1 MIRRFKYAASGLREG
16 LKTDR
21 SIRQHLLV
29 AMFVFAAAIFF
40 GLSAVQWAILILTIF
55 FVVAMEFVNS
65 AIEAFADRVHPE
77 EHPGIKKTKDL
88 AAAGV
93 LLAAIAALF
102 VGILLFLPPLVK
114 KTAGCCTGTNTG
126 AHSWYDNR

>member
-1 MIRRFKYAASGLREG
+1 MIRRFKYAASGLYQG
-16 LKTDR
+16 LTSDR
-21 SIRQHLLV
+21 SIRQHFLV
-29 AMFVFAAAIFF
+29 ALIVFVAGIFLH
-40 GLSAVQWAILILTIF
+40 LSLLQWAVLILTIF

-93 LLAAIAALF
+93 LLAAIAAIL
-102 VGILLFLPPLVK
+102 VGLLIFLPALIARIEFFVL
-114 KTAGCCTGTNTG
+114 
-126 AHSWYDNR
+126 